1 MELGAYEM
9 KLLLKR
15 EQTDGAVGRVNFKLW
30 AKIEIDEDERAM
42 LKRYRLD
49 QALLMG
55 VNDPNLL
62 RRAATYGFGVFI
74 LSLFLLEMMGPFFL
88 TVLSGDFDR
97 FEATYNFHDRRISV
111 LSGFWPAFLIGS
123 GFAYWY
129 FNEKRDQIFVRDL
142 LHGRHFS
149 CKSIIDLTRKEAEI
163 SEITAI
169 FRQVMESA
177 KHWGGTQAEDIPV
190 LSRDEARELILKVF

>member
-1 MELGAYEM
+1 M

-15 EQTDGAVGRVNFKLW
+15 EQTTGRVGRVNFKLW
-30 AKIEIDEDERAM
+30 AKLEIDEDERALM
-42 LKRYRLD
+42 NRYKFD

-55 VNDPNLL
+55 EDDP
-62 RRAATYGFGVFI
+62 
-74 LSLFLLEMMGPFFL
+74 SLM
-88 TVLSGDFDR
+88 R
-97 FEATYNFHDRRISV
+97 K
-111 LSGFWPAFLIGS
+111 SGFYGILIALLATVVFDVIFPINLAIVLGLGAGG

-129 FNEKRDQIFVRDL
+129 YNEKRDQVFVRDL
-142 LHGRHFS
+142 MHGRHFK
-149 CKSIIDLTRKEAEI
+149 CPGIIDLTKKEAEV

-177 KHWGGTQAEDIPV
+177 KHWGGTETEHIPV